1 MNKETG
7 SALSIIAVLYLI
19 SLIDCS
25 GAGSNGGSATPTV
38 TVTATVTGL
47 DPSTRYYLAV
57 NAFNG
62 LSGPCS
68 NEVSTVTPPSGDVS
82 LAWDTVQDPTVATYE
97 VHYGK
102 QPSPGPPGDCTYSDS
117 MRVPA
122 PS

>member
-1 MNKETG
+1 MNKEIG

-25 GAGSNGGSATPTV
+25 GAGSNGDSATPTA

-47 DPSTRYYLAV
+47 DPSTRYYFAV
-57 NAFNG
+57 SAYNG

-68 NEVSTVTPPSGDVS
+68 NEVSTVTPPSRDVS
-82 LAWDTVQDPTVATYE
+82 LAWGSVQDPTVSAYE

-102 QPSPGPPGDCTYSDS
+102 QPSPGPPGDCTYSNS
-117 MRVPA
+117 IQVPA